1 MRYRH
6 FYLFLGTMAL
16 ALLLAAVAG
25 CVISPRRI
33 VAEATPTP
41 TPTIT
46 PTPTPV
52 LTPTPTPVVT
62 ASASVPTESSK
73 SGIGAQFLFVGGAA
87 GPGTRS
93 LISGF
98 KINQD
103 GSLIPV
109 PGSPFTM
116 NVSVKAIAAMQG
128 TLIVAGEKSL
138 TTFAVDK
145 ETGLI
150 QQTDSI
156 KIEAVSNLEADS
168 SQNAIL
174 ATTQKGSMAFG
185 LSKGKL
191 VPMSSAATASERQS
205 LSTPPPAVLDA
216 AGQFMYVINPAKAG
230 VAAYRVDQGKTEA
243 LTPPTYSISQ
253 GASSLTLVKP

>member
-1 MRYRH
+1 
-6 FYLFLGTMAL
+6 
-16 ALLLAAVAG
+16 
-25 CVISPRRI
+25 
-33 VAEATPTP
+33 
-41 TPTIT
+41 
-46 PTPTPV
+46 
-52 LTPTPTPVVT
+52 
-62 ASASVPTESSK
+62 
-73 SGIGAQFLFVGGAA
+73 VGGAA

-116 NVSVKAIAAMQG
+116 NVPVKAIAAMQG
-128 TLIVAGEKSL
+128 TLIVAGEKSI
-138 TTFAVDK
+138 TAFAVNK

-156 KIEAVSNLEADS
+156 KIEAVSTLEADS

-191 VPMSSAATASERQS
+191 VPMSSASAASARQS
-205 LSTPPPAVLDA
+205 SPAVLDA
-216 AGQFMYVINPAKAG
+216 TGQFMYVINPAQAEL
-230 VAAYRVDQGKTEA
+230 AAYRVDQGKTEA